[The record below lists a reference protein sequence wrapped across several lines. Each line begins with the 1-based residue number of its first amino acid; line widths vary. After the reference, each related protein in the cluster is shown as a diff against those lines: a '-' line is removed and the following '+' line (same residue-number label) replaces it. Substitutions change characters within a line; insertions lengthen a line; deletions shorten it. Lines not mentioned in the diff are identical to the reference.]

1 MADNKYITQEQENGA
16 VLISEEVLVNIISLA
31 VAEVEGAQLS
41 GKPGINWGKG
51 IKLSIDDDNRVTV
64 KCYVN
69 VDFNQSVVAV
79 ASNVQESVANAL
91 ESMAGV
97 TVQGVNVSVVGVTRK

>member
-1 MADNKYITQEQENGA
+1 MAENKYITQEQENGA

-51 IKLSIDDDNRVTV
+51 IKLTIDDDNRVTV

-79 ASNVQESVANAL
+79 AANVQESVANAL

-97 TVQGVNVSVVGVTRK
+97 TVLSVNVSVVGVTRK